1 MGAAARR
8 WLRRLGGLLLAVL
21 VAAGL
26 YVGTAMALMFWPTAD
41 APAEVP
47 LPAAPTG
54 VAPIEA
60 YVLSNGVH
68 TDLLLPIRTVIVDW
82 SDVFRPA
89 DVPAMPADAAFVAIG
104 WGDRDFY
111 LHTQTWAD
119 LTASRAFAAL
129 RGGNR
134 SLLHVTWLGR
144 AQLQD
149 GAHALPLSSAQ
160 YRRLVAHVRRTL
172 PAAHATQIAGAHY
185 GRQDAFYE
193 ALGSYNALETCNTW
207 TGRGLRE
214 AGVAVSRWTPFD
226 WNVVG
231 HLTPAMP

>member
-1 MGAAARR
+1 MHRWLRALIFACLGIVALASTYVGAAA
-8 WLRRLGGLLLAVL
+8 LLMLWP
-21 VAAGL
+21 VAASSDRMPEG
-26 YVGTAMALMFWPTAD
+26 MPAD
-41 APAEVP
+41 
-47 LPAAPTG
+47 
-54 VAPIEA
+54 IEA